1 MTKQSISTIN
11 VHHTDPPTVSR
22 LTHSEDDDQREFFII
37 YVGVVKL
44 FFDNDAELQLWV
56 STLITQMHSVL
67 ASPEP
72 TP

>member
-1 MTKQSISTIN
+1 MPKQTISTIN
-11 VHHTDPPTVSR
+11 VHQTDPPTVNR
-22 LTHSEDDDQREFFII
+22 LSHAEGEEFFII

-44 FFDNDAELQLWV
+44 FFDSDAELQLWV
-56 STLITQMHSVL
+56 STLVTRMHSVL